1 MKYSN
6 NVIIGIMGGSCSG
19 KTTTAR
25 ILAERL
31 GLNLQDEIESSL
43 LRKWISEGIIKKK
56 EDLIPELS
64 RKFQS
69 EALSIRERNI
79 SIHCSIIGLIWPS
92 RRFKLSLTNLGLNL
106 DIFVMMASWGFPY
119 GARPIIFPSSPF
131 LIPIYLQAALYKNP
145 SDSSI
150 LFDHIF
156 KMGSSFLPAQIEEE
170 QYSP

>member
-56 EDLIPELS
+56 EDLIPEL
-64 RKFQS
+64 
-69 EALSIRERNI
+69 
-79 SIHCSIIGLIWPS
+79 
-92 RRFKLSLTNLGLNL
+92 
-106 DIFVMMASWGFPY
+106 
-119 GARPIIFPSSPF
+119 
-131 LIPIYLQAALYKNP
+131 
-145 SDSSI
+145 
-150 LFDHIF
+150 
-156 KMGSSFLPAQIEEE
+156 
-170 QYSP
+170 